1 MDSEP
6 CLSLTV
12 SLLLKV
18 AYDDD
23 DDDEDDDGGG
33 DDYWFRKYP
42 PVASWGEMLAC

>member
-23 DDDEDDDGGG
+23 DDDDDGGG